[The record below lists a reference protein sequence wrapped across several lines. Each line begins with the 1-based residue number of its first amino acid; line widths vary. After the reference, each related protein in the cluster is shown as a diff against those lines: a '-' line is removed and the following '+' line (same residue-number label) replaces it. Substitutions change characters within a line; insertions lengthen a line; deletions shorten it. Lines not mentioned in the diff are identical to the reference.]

1 MINQRLADWQL
12 PPGVTRGMWDYAHA
26 DHIADDY
33 DDYFAYNSLFTYDRD
48 VVLEQVTRPGVVV
61 DLGCGTGRLLVPL
74 AERGHTCVGVDLSLP
89 MLRVVGQKAHDTGL
103 TIHRVQANLAE
114 LRCFAAGSVDYAL
127 LMFSTLGMI
136 RGARDRQLVLDHVRR
151 ALKSG
156 GRLIIHVHNRWYS
169 LFDPQGRWWLARSW
183 LLNRWS
189 GLEPGD
195 RVFEYRGIPNMC
207 LHTFTLGELTS
218 ILRRSGFAVRQLIS
232 LDTQRQRPL
241 ARPWLL
247 GRLRANGWIAICE

>member
-1 MINQRLADWQL
+1 MHPSRLSDWQL
-12 PPGVTRGMWDYAHA
+12 PAGVNRSLWDYAHA

-33 DDYFAYNSLFTYDRD
+33 DEYFAYNSLFQYDRD
-48 VVLEQVTRPGVVV
+48 VVLDELPTAGVVV

-74 AERGHTCVGVDLSLP
+74 AQRGHICVGVDLSLP
-89 MLRVVGQKAHDTGL
+89 MLRVVGDKAADSGL
-103 TIHRVQANLAE
+103 PIHRVRANLAE
-114 LRCFAAGSVDYAL
+114 LTCFRPASVDYAL

-136 RGARDRQLVLDHVRR
+136 RGSHVRR
-151 ALKSG
+151 QVLAHVRRVVKPG

-169 LFDPQGRWWLARSW
+169 LFDPQGRWWLAHSW
-183 LLNRWS
+183 LTNRFG

-207 LHTFTLGELTS
+207 LHTFTLGELKRL
-218 ILRRSGFAVRQLIS
+218 LRGAGFTLRKLIP

-241 ARPWLL
+241 MRPWLA
-247 GRLRANGWIAICE
+247 GRVRANGWIAVCE

>member
-1 MINQRLADWQL
+1 MNRPRIADWQL
-12 PPGVTRGMWDYAHA
+12 PAGVTRSMWDYAHA

-33 DDYFAYNSLFTYDRD
+33 DGYFAYNSLFDYDRD
-48 VVLEQVTRPGVVV
+48 VVLDELREPGVVL

-89 MLRVVGQKAHDTGL
+89 MLRVVGEKARAGNL
-103 TIHRVQANLAE
+103 PIHRVQANLAE
-114 LRCFAAGSVDYAL
+114 LRCFRPASIDYAL

-136 RGARDRQLVLDHVRR
+136 RGSRDRQQVLGHVRQL
-151 ALKSG
+151 LKPG
-156 GRLIIHVHNRWYS
+156 GRLVIHVHNRWYS
-169 LFDPQGRWWLARSW
+169 WFDPQGRRWLARSW
-183 LLNRWS
+183 LTNRFR

-207 LHTFTLGELTS
+207 LHTFTLGELQRL
-218 ILRRSGFAVRQLIS
+218 LRRAGFRVRRLIS

-241 ARPWLL
+241 ARAWLL
-247 GRLRANGWIAICE
+247 GRVRANGWIAICE